1 MPQNQI
7 MATTTNSR
15 AAAAPQSEK
24 KSKLPE
30 NEVIQFLRKRDYKL
44 IKELGQGACGMTVL
58 LHDGLIDEHFVCK
71 KYVPYS
77 EAERQRLFNSFVREI
92 KLLHKTYHQNVVRVF
107 NYYLYPEQF
116 TGFILMEFVDGQ
128 EVDDHLAGSPE
139 QTNEVFL
146 QAVAGFAYLERT
158 GILHRD
164 IRPGNLMV
172 REDGILKIIDFGF
185 GKEIQDSEDFEK
197 SISLN
202 WWCQPPNEFQD
213 SRYDF
218 GTEVYFVGKLFEG
231 IIQTNQISHFKY
243 GDTLRRMCNMNP
255 QYRLRS
261 FADVE
266 KEVGNQQ
273 FLEID
278 FTDAELEAYRTFA
291 DSLCRHITKIDNGAK
306 YADDMARIVTQLN
319 ELYRAFML
327 ERWVPDA
334 SVVIQCFVFGTYY
347 YRKEQL
353 AVADVRN
360 FLHLI
365 KSATEEKSRIVL
377 ANLHTKLDAIP
388 RYSKEAEEAD
398 DVPF

>member
-1 MPQNQI
+1 LR
-7 MATTTNSR
+7 S
-15 AAAAPQSEK
+15 AAAAQTTK

-30 NEVIQFLRKRDYKL
+30 NEIIQFLRKRDYRL
-44 IKELGQGACGMTVL
+44 VKELGQGACGKTVL
-58 LHDGLIDEHFVCK
+58 LHDSLIDEHFVCK
-71 KYVPYS
+71 KYVPYT
-77 EAERQRLFNSFVREI
+77 EAHRQRLFNSFVREI

-116 TGFILMEFVDGQ
+116 TGFILMEFIDGQ
-128 EVDDHLAGSPE
+128 EVDDYLTASPE

-172 REDGILKIIDFGF
+172 RVDGVLKIIDFGF
-185 GKEIQDSEDFEK
+185 GKEIRGSEDFEK

-202 WWCQPPNEFQD
+202 WWCQPPNEFQE

-218 GTEVYFVGKLFEG
+218 CTEVYFVGKLFEA
-231 IIQTNQISHFKY
+231 IVQANQVNHFKY
-243 GDTLRRMCNMNP
+243 GDTLLRMCQVSP
-255 QYRLRS
+255 HSRLRS

-266 KEVGNQQ
+266 KEVGSQQ

-278 FTDAELEAYRTFA
+278 FDQTELDAYRTFA
-291 DSLCRHITKIDNGAK
+291 DSLCRHITKIENGAK
-306 YADDMARIVTQLN
+306 YAEDMTRVQTQLN
-319 ELYRAFML
+319 ELYRGFML
-327 ERWVPDA
+327 EQWVPDA
-334 SVVIQCFVFGTYY
+334 SVVIQCFVIGTYY
-347 YRKEQL
+347 YRKHQL
-353 AVADVRN
+353 AVSDVRN

-365 KSATEEKSRIVL
+365 KSATGEKSRIVL

-388 RYSKEAEEAD
+388 RYSKDLEAD